1 MEDIKTVLSKQ
12 EWDANAGHQQ
22 NMKTVIYLT
31 RESKLSRKELSLCPQ
46 CVAGNEQVIS
56 HLE

>member
-46 CVAGNEQVIS
+46 CVAGNE
-56 HLE
+56 